1 MTSNTP
7 RPTRSEQREAARA
20 KAKALREQQQKG
32 DKRKRAFIQLG
43 IAASVI
49 VAVGAV
55 ALTIFGASTQ
65 STAVPT
71 NATFND
77 GVKVG
82 TDLKV
87 FTPEFTPAPVAGET
101 PLEIIVYVDYQCPI
115 CAVFELPNSEQIKNW
130 VASGMATLERH
141 TLSFLDGRGSPNTFS
156 SRAANASM
164 CLSEYSPDNFFEYN
178 TRLFKSQPT
187 EGAPGPENAEL
198 ISFAEEVGAT
208 NIEQI
213 SSCINEKSFGNWIKD
228 ATERA
233 LTEPIPGT
241 QIQVSGTPTV
251 LVNGQQYTWETGE
264 ELASAARFAQFVQFV
279 KTGGQG

>member
-32 DKRKRAFIQLG
+32 DKRKRVFIQLG
-43 IAASVI
+43 IAFSVI

-55 ALTIFGASTQ
+55 GLTIFSASTQ
-65 STAVPT
+65 SMAVPT
-71 NATFND
+71 NALYND

-87 FTPEFTPAPVAGET
+87 YTPDFTPAPVPGET
-101 PLEIIVYVDYQCPI
+101 PVEIIIYVDYQCPI

-130 VASGMATLERH
+130 VASGMATVEMH
-141 TLSFLDGRGSPNTFS
+141 ALSFLDGRGSPNAFS
-156 SRAANASM
+156 SRAANASL

-178 TRLFKSQPT
+178 TRIFQSQPT
-187 EGAPGPENAEL
+187 EGAPGPENADL

-208 NIEQI
+208 NMDEI
-213 SSCINEKSFGNWIKD
+213 SSCINEKAFGNWIKD

-233 LTEPIPGT
+233 LTQPIPGT
-241 QIQVSGTPTV
+241 EIQVSGTPTV
-251 LVNGQQYTWETGE
+251 LVNGQQYTWETGD
-264 ELASAARFAQFVQFV
+264 ELASAARFAQFVQFAT
-279 KTGGQG
+279 TGVQE

>member
-32 DKRKRAFIQLG
+32 DKRKRVLIQLG

-55 ALTIFGASTQ
+55 ALTIFNASTQ

-82 TDLKV
+82 TGLKV
-87 FTPEFTPAPVAGET
+87 FTPDFTPAPAPGEK
-101 PLEIIVYVDYQCPI
+101 PIEIIIYVDYQCPV

-130 VASGMATLERH
+130 VETGVATLEMH

-164 CLSEYSPDNFFEYN
+164 CMAEYSPDNFFDYN
-178 TRLFKSQPT
+178 TRIFKSQPT
-187 EGAPGPENAEL
+187 EGAPGPENPEL
-198 ISFAEEVGAT
+198 IEFAKEVGAT
-208 NIEQI
+208 NIEKL
-213 SSCINEKSFGNWIKD
+213 SSCINEKSFGNWIKA
-228 ATERA
+228 ATDRA
-233 LTEPIPGT
+233 LSEPIPGT
-241 QIQVSGTPTV
+241 DIQVSGTPTI
-251 LVNGQQYTWETGE
+251 LVNGEQYTWNKGE

-279 KTGGQG
+279 TSGGTN